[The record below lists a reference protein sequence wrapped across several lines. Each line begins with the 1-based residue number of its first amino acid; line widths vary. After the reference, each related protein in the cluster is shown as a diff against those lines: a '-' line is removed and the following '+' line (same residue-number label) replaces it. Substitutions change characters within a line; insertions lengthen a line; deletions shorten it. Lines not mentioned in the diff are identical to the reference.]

1 MEYIKHM
8 KSDRF
13 VRMVPLTLMVLVLSM
28 SFATAQ
34 TPATYTLKDMLKV
47 ALENNNNIIKAKYD
61 YEEGE
66 LKTKEV
72 KSSALPQINI
82 NADLTDN
89 VIQQAFVFPAMLG
102 DPNAGPDEYAV
113 LRAGMQYSTSITAQA
128 TQQLFNKSVF
138 TGIKAAKVSED
149 FYRQNIER
157 TEEEVIS
164 QVARLFYQSS
174 SLKAQ
179 RLVLESTLEQ
189 TQKNLRITTDRFEA
203 GLARKVDVDRLK
215 VSVTNLQTQLRSI
228 DDSYS
233 NLLNQLKLV
242 AGLDVETEIEVSE
255 PVLEDNSSYLIDPAL
270 ASAELTWENKIEYK
284 QLSTQLSLY
293 DLERKNFSSGY
304 YPTLSAFANYTY
316 TGQSNDF
323 VLSGNANPLWFDVA
337 SIGLRLSIPVFDGL
351 AKSSRVQQSKI
362 HRIKTERDMKFT
374 EQQANMEFQNA
385 MKTYQTSYENYVAQK
400 ENVALANSVYD
411 VTLQNYN
418 EGVSPLTDLLQAESS
433 RIQAQSQLIE
443 SLLGVKQAE
452 VALLKAKGEIKNLLN

>member
-13 VRMVPLTLMVLVLSM
+13 LRMVPLTLMVLVLSM

-255 PVLEDNSSYLIDPAL
+255 PILEDNSSYLIDPAL

>member
-61 YEEGE
+61 YEEGQ